1 MAKRQYWVAAL
12 LMIASLQLAGCA
24 AKPPAT
30 AAEKPSHVDPIEGST
45 LKKVTLTEKAM
56 TRLDI
61 QTTAVLEEQVTRK
74 RKVGGEVVATMGSA
88 PANGSMWVRVNMTDG
103 DISQID
109 NSQPIRV
116 LPIDGGNND
125 AGVEAEID
133 ENGVDEGDEAGGAKS
148 VYYALRDKDH
158 ALQPGQRTLVELVL
172 KSDSKARKVVPYS
185 SIIYDVKGETW
196 VYTNPEPLVF
206 VRAPVKIDY
215 IAGQTAYLTDGPAAG
230 AKIVVN
236 GTAELYGAETGV
248 GK

>member
-12 LMIASLQLAGCA
+12 LMVASLQLSGCA
-24 AKPPAT
+24 AKPPA
-30 AAEKPSHVDPIEGST
+30 APAEKASHVDAIEGSK

-61 QTTAVLEEQVTRK
+61 QTTAMLEEQVTRK

-88 PANGSMWVRVNMTDG
+88 PANGSLWVRVSMTDG
-103 DISQID
+103 DLSQID

-116 LPIDGGNND
+116 LPIDGGEGD

-133 ENGVDEGDEAGGAKS
+133 ENGMDEGDEAGNAS
-148 VYYALRDKDH
+148 AVYYALRDKSH
-158 ALQPGQRTLVELVL
+158 ALQPGQRMLVELVL
-172 KSDSKARKVVPYS
+172 KSDSKARKLVPYS
-185 SIIYDVKGETW
+185 AIIYDVKGDTW
-196 VYTNPEPLVF
+196 VYTNPEALVF

-215 IAGQTAYLTDGPAAG
+215 ITGQTAYLTEGPAAG
-230 AKIVVN
+230 AKIVIN
-236 GTAELYGAETGV
+236 GVAELYGAETGV

>member
-12 LMIASLQLAGCA
+12 LMVASLQLSGCA
-24 AKPPAT
+24 AKPPT
-30 AAEKPSHVDPIEGST
+30 ASTEKPSHVDPIEGSK
-45 LKKVTLTEKAM
+45 LKKVTLTEKAIM
-56 TRLDI
+56 RLDV
-61 QTTAVLEEQVTRK
+61 QTTPLLEEQVTRK

-88 PANGSMWVRVNMTDG
+88 PANGNLWVRVNMTDG

-116 LPIDGGNND
+116 LLIDGGSGD

-133 ENGVDEGDEAGGAKS
+133 ENGTDESDEAGSAKA
-148 VYYALRDKDH
+148 VYYALRDKGH

-172 KSDSKARKVVPYS
+172 KSDSKTRKVVPYS
-185 SIIYDVKGETW
+185 AIIYDVKGDTW

-206 VRAPVKIDY
+206 VRAPVQVDY
-215 IAGQTAYLTDGPAAG
+215 IAGQTAYLTDGPATG
-230 AKIVVN
+230 VKIVIN